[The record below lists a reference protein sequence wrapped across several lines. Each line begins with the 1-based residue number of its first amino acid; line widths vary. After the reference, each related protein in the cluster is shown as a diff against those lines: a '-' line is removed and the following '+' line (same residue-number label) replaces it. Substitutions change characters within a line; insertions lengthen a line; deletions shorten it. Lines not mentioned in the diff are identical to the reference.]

1 MTDLRLPQLLLCLVL
16 LAACG
21 GACGGK
27 GSEAPAPPPEERTV
41 RVRVLTVEPEP
52 VTDYLDLPG
61 DLLPDRRAV
70 LAAEVPGTVET
81 LRVQD
86 GQRVAA
92 GELLAAIDTR
102 SLRQALAEAE
112 ALFDQAADEHRRAE
126 ALFEKRSVTRSA
138 LVEAKTARDVAEA
151 RLASARLQLDKSRV
165 EAPWA
170 GTVAARRVEVGD
182 YAVPGQAMF
191 ELVDAR
197 RLKVRAPVP
206 AADVP
211 FVEVGEPVEIG
222 ISSLPGERFEGR
234 VVRLGAELDPG
245 ARTLSLEA
253 ELPNP
258 DGRLKPGML
267 ARLRIPRRV
276 LPEALL
282 VPLDAVVDLEAARAV
297 YVVAG
302 TGEDL
307 RAERR
312 EVTLG
317 PALGERVV
325 VESGLAPG
333 DRVIVE
339 GQSRVAPGQ
348 RVRAVVDGEAA
359 AGPGG
364 TAP

>member
-1 MTDLRLPQLLLCLVL
+1 MTDRRPTPLLASVLLL
-16 LAACG
+16 LAAFG
-21 GACGGK
+21 GACGSGEP
-27 GSEAPAPPPEERTV
+27 EATAPPPPEERTV
-41 RVRVLTVEPEP
+41 RVRALTLAPES
-52 VTDYLDLPG
+52 VTDYLDLPA
-61 DLLPDRRAV
+61 DLLPERRAV

-81 LRVQD
+81 LRVEE

-92 GELLAAIDTR
+92 GELLAAVDTR
-102 SLRQALAEAE
+102 ALQQEMAEAE
-112 ALFDQAADEHRRAE
+112 ALFEQAADEHRRAE

-151 RLASARLQLDKSRV
+151 RLASARLRLDKSRV
-165 EAPWA
+165 EAPWP
-170 GTVAARRVEVGD
+170 GTVSSRRVEVGD
-182 YAVPGQAMF
+182 FVVPGQAMI

-211 FVEVGEPVEIG
+211 FVAVGEPVEIG
-222 ISSLPGERFEGR
+222 VSSLPGERFSGR
-234 VVRLGAELDPG
+234 VARLGAELDRG
-245 ARTLSLEA
+245 ARTLDLEA

-267 ARLRIPRRV
+267 ARLRLPRRV

-302 TGEDL
+302 SGGDL

-312 EVTLG
+312 EVILG

-325 VESGLAPG
+325 IESGLAPG

-339 GQSRVAPGQ
+339 GQHRVAPGQ
-348 RVRAVVDGEAA
+348 RVEVVIPEG
-359 AGPGG
+359 
-364 TAP
+364 AP

>member
-1 MTDLRLPQLLLCLVL
+1 MRRLIPAFAVVL

-21 GACGGK
+21 DA
-27 GSEAPAPPPEERTV
+27 EPDAPAPPPPEERAV
-41 RVRVLTVEPEP
+41 RVRVLTVEPET
-52 VTDYLDLPG
+52 VIDYLDLPA
-61 DLLPDRRAV
+61 DLLPDRRAA

-81 LRVQD
+81 LRVEV
-86 GQRVAA
+86 GQVVAA
-92 GELLAAIDTR
+92 GELLAAVDTR
-102 SLRQALAEAE
+102 ALQQEVAEAE
-112 ALFDQAADEHRRAE
+112 ALFEQAEDEHRRAE
-126 ALFEKRSVTRSA
+126 ALFEKRSVTRSD
-138 LVEAKTARDVAEA
+138 LVRAKTTRDVAEA

-170 GTVAARRVEVGD
+170 GTVADRRVEVGD
-182 YAVPGQAMF
+182 YVVPGQAMF

-206 AADVP
+206 ATDVP
-211 FVEVGEPVEIG
+211 FVAVGEPVEIG
-222 ISSLPGERFEGR
+222 FSSLPGERFLGR
-234 VVRLGAELDPG
+234 VARLGAELDPA
-245 ARTLSLEA
+245 ARTLDLEA

-267 ARLRIPRRV
+267 ARLRIPRQV
-276 LPEALL
+276 LPEAVL
-282 VPLDAVVDLEAARAV
+282 VPLDAVVDLEDARAV

-302 TGEDL
+302 TGGELRAPL

-317 PALGERVV
+317 PTLGERVV
-325 VESGLAPG
+325 IESGLAPG

-348 RVRAVVDGEAA
+348 RVEVVESEGV
-359 AGPGG
+359 AGPEGA
-364 TAP
+364 AP

>member
-1 MTDLRLPQLLLCLVL
+1 MTDRSLPPLLVCLTL

-27 GSEAPAPPPEERTV
+27 GSEEAVPPPPEERTV
-41 RVRVLTVEPEP
+41 RVRVLTVAPEA
-52 VTDYLDLPG
+52 VTDYLNLPA

-70 LAAEVPGTVET
+70 LAAEVPGTVDT

-92 GELLAAIDTR
+92 GELLAAVDTR
-102 SLRQALAEAE
+102 ALRQEAAEAE
-112 ALFDQAADEHRRAE
+112 ALFEQAADEHRRAE

-151 RLASARLQLDKSRV
+151 RLASVRLRLEKSRV
-165 EAPWA
+165 EAPWP

-182 YAVPGQAMF
+182 YVAPGQAMF

-206 AADVP
+206 ATDVP
-211 FVEVGEPVEIG
+211 FVEVGEPVEIEV
-222 ISSLPGERFEGR
+222 SSLPGELFQGR
-234 VVRLGAELDPG
+234 VARLAAELDPG
-245 ARTLSLEA
+245 ARTLDLEA
-253 ELPNP
+253 ELDNP
-258 DGRLKPGML
+258 DGLLKPGML
-267 ARLRIPRRV
+267 ARLRIPRQV
-276 LPEALL
+276 FTEALL
-282 VPLDAVVDLEAARAV
+282 VPLDAVVDLEETRAV

-302 TGEDL
+302 GAGSADLRAPL

-317 PALGERVV
+317 PTLGERVV

-348 RVRAVVDGEAA
+348 RVEI
-359 AGPGG
+359 
-364 TAP
+364 AP